1 VFAYSM
7 QIVVAVL
14 CQISFCFTCRINNIL
29 QCFSIV
35 VGFDLFLLDCQFVQ
49 KLLSICSISH
59 GQQVF
64 IKNV

>member
-35 VGFDLFLLDCQFVQ
+35 VGFDLFLLDCQFCI
-49 KLLSICSISH
+49 KIIISL
-59 GQQVF
+59 F
-64 IKNV
+64 NKSWSASFY